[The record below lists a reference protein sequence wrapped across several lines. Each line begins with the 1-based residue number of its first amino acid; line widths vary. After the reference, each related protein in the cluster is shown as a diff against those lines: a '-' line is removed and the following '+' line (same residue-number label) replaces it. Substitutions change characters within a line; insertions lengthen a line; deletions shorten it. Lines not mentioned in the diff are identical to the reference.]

1 MRNKIWHTFRAMP
14 ILVTALTGIACLIGC
29 NTGKGRCSD
38 EKTRQAGMDV
48 LKGELKTIADK
59 YEGRIG
65 IGLITSQGDTL
76 EINVGG
82 RKDVRNN
89 GNAEERYPLM
99 SVFKVHQA
107 VALLHAMEKN
117 GQSADITVSIP
128 RNELNPDTW
137 SPMMKD
143 HTGDT
148 IVLSVR
154 EMLRY
159 TLMQSDN
166 NASNYLFTHFTDV
179 SSTDRFIAT
188 VIPRES
194 FHLGATEEEMWRD
207 HKRSYENCS
216 TPLGVA
222 ILIDKLYTDSII
234 GADNQN
240 FICRT
245 LRQCDTGTD
254 RIVKPL
260 LDKKGVTAGHKTGS
274 GYRENGILMAHND
287 AAFITLPDGR
297 HYTLVVLVS
306 DFNGDE
312 EKAAE
317 AIAGISEAVWEFMQC
332 IKRK

>member
-14 ILVTALTGIACLIGC
+14 ILVTVLTGIACLIGC
-29 NTGKGRCSD
+29 NTAKGGCSD
-38 EKTRQAGMDV
+38 EKTRQARMDV

-194 FHLGATEEEMWRD
+194 FHLGVTEEEMWRD

-332 IKRK
+332 TKRK